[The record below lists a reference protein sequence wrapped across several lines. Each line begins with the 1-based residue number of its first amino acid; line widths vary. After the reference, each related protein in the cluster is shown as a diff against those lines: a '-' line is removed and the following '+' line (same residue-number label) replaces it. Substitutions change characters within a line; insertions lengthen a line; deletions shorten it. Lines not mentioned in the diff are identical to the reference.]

1 MFEGAGPR
9 RLSSRAFVL
18 FDIDGTLIRRAGPH
32 HKRALTEAVR
42 LVTGKSASLDH
53 IPTQGMLDSEL
64 FRLMLEEIGVAED
77 EITVHLPELARVAQQ
92 VYLNDHPDDLTDK
105 LCPGAPGL
113 LVQLKEAGIP
123 VALVT
128 GNLSAIAWRKMEL
141 CGLRSYFIL
150 GAFAEQGHRRAD
162 LVGVALADAHNRAI
176 AGPATRVS
184 LIGDHQ
190 NDIRAARA
198 HSIRAVATATGFSR
212 YEELFAERPDILVRD
227 LTELTV
233 EQLL

>member
-1 MFEGAGPR
+1 
-9 RLSSRAFVL
+9 LSSRAFVL

-42 LVTGKSASLDH
+42 LVTGNDTSLEH
-53 IPTQGMLDSEL
+53 IPTQGMLDGEL
-64 FRLMLEEIGVAED
+64 FRLMLKQSGLGEDDVAAY
-77 EITVHLPELARVAQQ
+77 LPELVKVAQQ

-105 LCPGAPGL
+105 LCPGATGL
-113 LVQLKEAGIP
+113 LMQLKEAGIP

-141 CGLRSYFIL
+141 CGLRSYFVF

-162 LVGVALADAHNRAI
+162 LVGVALADACKRTI
-176 AGPATRVS
+176 VGPATRVS
-184 LIGDHQ
+184 LIGDHP

-198 HSIRAVATATGFSR
+198 HAIRAIATATGLSPF
-212 YEELFAERPDILVRD
+212 EELLAERPDILVRD
-227 LTELTV
+227 LTELTLD
-233 EQLL
+233 QFL